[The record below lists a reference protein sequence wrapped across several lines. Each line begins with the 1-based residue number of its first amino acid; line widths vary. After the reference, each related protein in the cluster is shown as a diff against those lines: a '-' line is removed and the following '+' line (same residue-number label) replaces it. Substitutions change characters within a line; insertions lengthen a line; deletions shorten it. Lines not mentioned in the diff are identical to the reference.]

1 MIWPAAILASA
12 GAVYYLLVL
21 IAALTWRRRVP
32 PAAHLPPLSIL
43 KPVHGRDPR
52 FYEAIRSH
60 AVQDYPEF
68 ELVFAVHHDA
78 DPALEDIR
86 RLERE
91 FPRLSIRTL
100 VSPRQAPNGK
110 VALLADL
117 AAAARYPVLVVNDS
131 DIRVPPGYL
140 RTLAACLADARTGL
154 VTCLYRAASAS
165 AAARWEAI
173 GIATEFIPGVMMARL
188 LGLAQFGLGATLALR
203 ADVLEKIGGFQP
215 LEDFLADD
223 YQLGRRVALA
233 GHRVAFAPMVVET
246 DLGAE
251 TWSGVWRHQLR
262 WSRTIRVSSP
272 RGYMGYA
279 LTHATAW
286 SLLAAA
292 TGAWELGTAVLALRI
307 VAGVAAGAGVLGDRA
322 LLWQWPLIPL
332 RDLCGFAV
340 WLAGLTGDTVE
351 WRGRRLRVSRDGR
364 IRTCD

>member
-1 MIWPAAILASA
+1 MIWLAIFLAAA

-21 IAALTWRRRVP
+21 LAALTWRRRVP
-32 PAAHLPPLSIL
+32 PAVELPKISIL
-43 KPVHGRDPR
+43 KPVHGREPR
-52 FYEAIRSH
+52 FYEALRSH
-60 AVQDYPEF
+60 AEQDYPEF
-68 ELVFAVHHDA
+68 ELLFAVHDAA

-91 FPRLSIRTL
+91 YPHLSIRTL
-100 VSPRQAPNGK
+100 VSQRQAPNAK

-117 AAAARYPVLVVNDS
+117 AAAARHPVLVINDS

-140 RTLAACLADARTGL
+140 RTLAACLAQPRTGV
-154 VTCLYRAASAS
+154 VTCFYRAASAS
-165 AAARWEAI
+165 IAARWEAI

-188 LGLAQFGLGATLALR
+188 LGLAQFALGATMALR
-203 ADVLEKIGGFQP
+203 AEVLEKIGGFESLQHY
-215 LEDFLADD
+215 LADD
-223 YQLGRRVALA
+223 YQLGRHVALA
-233 GHRVAFAPMVVET
+233 GHGVSFAPMVVET

-292 TGAWELGTAVLALRI
+292 AGAWEVGAAVLALRI
-307 VAGVAAGAGVLGDRA
+307 AAGVAAGAGVLGDRA
-322 LLWQWPLIPL
+322 VLWQWPLIPL
-332 RDLCGFAV
+332 RDICGFAV

-351 WRGRRLRVSRDGR
+351 WRGRRLRVSRDGK
-364 IRTCD
+364 IHPCQ